1 MFAKTNVISESLEE
15 SYLDNFENKLL
26 SAVLTK
32 KVLAL
37 RNRDLNRNGSVA

>member
-1 MFAKTNVISESLEE
+1 MFAKTTVLSESLEE

-37 RNRDLNRNGSVA
+37 RNREFNRSVAA